1 VRYRVT
7 GGTLTVKARSR
18 IHDTTTVWN
27 RITGEIV
34 ADPEA
39 PVLAPV
45 GGGPGGT
52 AARFLVDMTAF
63 HAGD

>member
-1 VRYRVT
+1 MPARRYRVST
-7 GGTLTVKARSR
+7 GSLTVQARSR

-39 PVLAPV
+39 LA
-45 GGGPGGT
+45 GEQAPGST
-52 AARFLVDMTAF
+52 ST
-63 HAGD
+63 